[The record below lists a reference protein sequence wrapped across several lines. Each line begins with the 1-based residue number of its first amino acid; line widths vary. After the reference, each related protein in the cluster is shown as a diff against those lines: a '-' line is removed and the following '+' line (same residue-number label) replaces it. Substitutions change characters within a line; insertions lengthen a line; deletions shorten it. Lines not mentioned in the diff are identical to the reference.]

1 MSFFASIM
9 SRPGKPPPVELG
21 FTGLEMKAR
30 KVRPL
35 LVWVLEFEEPP
46 HEISP
51 MQSTMKTKREL
62 KDLFNPGTPR
72 FIGLRE
78 LDATKGG
85 L

>member
-1 MSFFASIM
+1 
-9 SRPGKPPPVELG
+9 
-21 FTGLEMKAR
+21 
-30 KVRPL
+30 
-35 LVWVLEFEEPP
+35 
-46 HEISP
+46 
-51 MQSTMKTKREL
+51 MKTKREL